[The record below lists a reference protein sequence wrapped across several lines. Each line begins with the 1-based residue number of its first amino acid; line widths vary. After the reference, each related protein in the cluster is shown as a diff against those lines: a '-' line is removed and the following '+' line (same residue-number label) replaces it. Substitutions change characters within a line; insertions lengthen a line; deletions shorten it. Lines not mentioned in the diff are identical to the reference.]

1 MGAALGMRGILG
13 QLEWHDVSPFPS
25 PAASQSP
32 SNVFM
37 KKKPLPSIPSK
48 STISHLSNPWYE
60 ELINY
65 LMEQSVSMLIY
76 KYKFERDLTKQLGFI
91 SFPVTETLV
100 DLFLGFKKVKGSHIR
115 LSSKVNWNCL
125 LHKLEETQW
134 AQKVSRPVSQAV
146 SLQASHHNVSQSTA
160 SHHGTAHHS
169 TSQHNMESPSMLPK
183 PATVV
188 DQEVATEH
196 SLYTELP
203 GPQLPTPQ
211 KNSTAEEQEPMGLL
225 EPKLPTFCGTSVGSD
240 QCEQSVDPGESQN
253 SEEDEEE
260 DNDFGDES
268 ETPKPQVEATV
279 SHSTESPGD
288 P

>member
-1 MGAALGMRGILG
+1 M
-13 QLEWHDVSPFPS
+13 SPFPS

-48 STISHLSNPWYE
+48 PTISRLSNPWYE

-100 DLFLGFKKVKGSHIR
+100 DLFLGFKKVKGSHIC

-125 LHKLEETQW
+125 LRKLEETQW
-134 AQKVSRPVSQAV
+134 AQQVSRPVSQAV
-146 SLQASHHNVSQSTA
+146 SLQASHPNASHDGTA
-160 SHHGTAHHS
+160 SSHGTAQHS
-169 TSQHNMESPSMLPK
+169 TSQHSMESPSMLPK
-183 PATVV
+183 PGTVV

-196 SLYTELP
+196 SLHTELL
-203 GPQLPTPQ
+203 GPQPPTPQ
-211 KNSTAEEQEPMGLL
+211 KNSTAEGQEPMGPL

-240 QCEQSVDPGESQN
+240 QFEQSVDPGESQN

-260 DNDFGDES
+260 DNDFEHKS
-268 ETPKPQVEATV
+268 ETQSPPSLMWRPQSAIPQKALET
-279 SHSTESPGD
+279 PGKA